1 MDLLN
6 ESFSQCQ
13 RVFRDMCFKLIQ
25 GTIIKYVGGD
35 PRVSEVVMKY
45 FRHLLMVHEIFLKI
59 FDRPQKIFLFAFFF
73 IFFSNIFKNVMGVRA
88 QNVQTT

>member
-45 FRHLLMVHEIFLKI
+45 FRHLLKI
-59 FDRPQKIFLFAFFF
+59 F
-73 IFFSNIFKNVMGVRA
+73 G
-88 QNVQTT
+88 